1 MLVQEIQKL
10 LQSMATLTY
19 NPNEQAEG
27 ELNAEEK
34 EALEVGE
41 KLAEQQGEL
50 LAGKFKDAEELEKGY
65 IELQKKLGSP
75 KEEAEEEV
83 TETKDEKVE
92 EKKEEKEEEINTAFL
107 DTLWEEGVKGEYT
120 QDTLK
125 QLAGM
130 DARDVAQ
137 MYLKYRSDN
146 QETESEPE
154 SKGLTPDQVTK
165 LKGIV
170 GEDGDYEKMLEWAGS
185 ALQED
190 EVKMYDAVMDKGDP
204 LAAFFAVQALAY
216 RFNDSRGVDG
226 QMLQGKAP
234 VDKGD
239 VFKSQAQVVK
249 AMSDERYDKDP
260 AYRQELYDK
269 LERSNINF

>member
-1 MLVQEIQKL
+1 
-10 LQSMATLTY
+10 MATLTY

-137 MYLKYRSDN
+137 MYLKYRSEN

-170 GEDGDYEKMLEWAGS
+170 GEEGDYEKMLEWAGS